1 MIVEIIADQRIAAQ
15 ETIAAGIEA
24 GRNSRAVALDLTGRI
39 DSTGRRS
46 GGIIGLTS
54 QQAGYV
60 RSMRA
65 ELANLDQN
73 YFTRQ
78 RRDARFDGIVRKAIA
93 SGKPPSQADIDR
105 ITGRYSDRLLN
116 LRGEMIARTEGLN
129 GYRAGNMEAMRQLV
143 DTGKVRED
151 QISRVWSSVL
161 DSRTRPQHVAMED
174 VTVHGLSVPFTMP
187 DGSRLMHPGD
197 ISLGA
202 PGSQTIACRC
212 YHRIRLRFL

>member
-1 MIVEIIADQRIAAQ
+1 MITDIIADQRTAAQ
-15 ETIAAGIEA
+15 ETIAAAIEA

-39 DSTGRRS
+39 DSTGRRT

-65 ELANLDQN
+65 ELETLDAN

-78 RRDARFDGIVRKAIA
+78 RRDARFDGMARKAIA
-93 SGKPPSQADIDR
+93 SGKPLAQADIDK

-151 QISRVWSSVL
+151 QISRVWDATM
-161 DSRTRPQHVAMED
+161 DSRTRLQHAAMED
-174 VTVHGLSVPFTMP
+174 VTVRGLTAPFILP
-187 DGSRLMHPGD
+187 DGSLMMHPGD
-197 ISLGA
+197 SSLGA

-212 YHRIRLRFL
+212 FHRIKIRYL

>member
-1 MIVEIIADQRIAAQ
+1 M
-15 ETIAAGIEA
+15 
-24 GRNSRAVALDLTGRI
+24 
-39 DSTGRRS
+39 
-46 GGIIGLTS
+46 GLTS

-65 ELANLDQN
+65 ELEALDPN

-78 RRDARFDGIVRKAIA
+78 RRDARLDGLVRKAIK
-93 SGKPPSQADIDR
+93 SGKPLAQADIDR

-129 GYRAGNMEAMRQLV
+129 GYRAGNMEALRQLV

-151 QISRVWSSVL
+151 QIIRVWDATL
-161 DSRTRPQHVAMED
+161 DGRTRPQHAAMED
-174 VTVHGLSVPFTMP
+174 VTVRGISVPFTMP
-187 DGSRLMHPGD
+187 DGSRLMYPGD

-202 PGSQTIACRC
+202 PGSQTVACRC
-212 YHRIRLRFL
+212 FHRIKIRYL